1 MCVVWK
7 GRKEWQ
13 KFSIVSVSL
22 LFIIIGGST
31 LTVTIFSWEI
41 VGLGSPAQTHQ
52 SPSCCLK
59 AWCHHCRW
67 SVQSATNINYWQCD
81 FKSCWKA
88 FGFKVFTLNQRCL
101 LLKVLRPH
109 VKTVGTKTA
118 TWNELHILCSLI
130 IHQTRELTKQ
140 FLQENNLNQFS
151 NLSNNDI
158 NIQKLWWLK
167 VRVVMVTRVSE
178 LAPREWRVH
187 GTDSERQI
195 SWTLL
200 FSI

>member
-1 MCVVWK
+1 MP
-7 GRKEWQ
+7 
-13 KFSIVSVSL
+13 
-22 LFIIIGGST
+22 T
-31 LTVTIFSWEI
+31 
-41 VGLGSPAQTHQ
+41 AQ
-52 SPSCCLK
+52 
-59 AWCHHCRW
+59 
-67 SVQSATNINYWQCD
+67 
-81 FKSCWKA
+81 
-88 FGFKVFTLNQRCL
+88 
-101 LLKVLRPH
+101 VLRPH
-109 VKTVGTKTA
+109 VKTVGTKTT

-178 LAPREWRVH
+178 LAPREWRLH

-195 SWTLL
+195 SWTVL
-200 FSI
+200 FNINDKVILKFSKQNFFIFAFKDACKSQVSQQNNFLMESSWYKIQHLTLQHSEDYFVFQSNTSENSFCRVTGSSKISLKLS

>member
-1 MCVVWK
+1 MLFEGMVPPLQMICAVCNKYNLLPMWLQIIL
-7 GRKEWQ
+7 E
-13 KFSIVSVSL
+13 SIL
-22 LFIIIGGST
+22 I
-31 LTVTIFSWEI
+31 LT
-41 VGLGSPAQTHQ
+41 
-52 SPSCCLK
+52 
-59 AWCHHCRW
+59 
-67 SVQSATNINYWQCD
+67 
-81 FKSCWKA
+81 
-88 FGFKVFTLNQRCL
+88 FKVFILNQRCL

-140 FLQENNLNQFS
+140 FLQENNLNQFL

-178 LAPREWRVH
+178 LAPREGRVH

-200 FSI
+200 FNITMIK